1 MRGAT
6 LQHFKSHTNSKQK
19 AAKNSLALNR
29 NSTKNVI
36 LLRMFG
42 KIKMC
47 TAEKVGHPT
56 CTDCVHNNPV
66 TIVTIVTRGSFLET
80 HYTIERNCL

>member
-19 AAKNSLALNR
+19 AAKNCLALNR

-42 KIKMC
+42 KIKMW

-56 CTDCVHNNPV
+56 CVHNNPL
-66 TIVTIVTRGSFLET
+66 TIMKIVTRGSFVEST
-80 HYTIERNCL
+80 

>member
-42 KIKMC
+42 KIKMW
-47 TAEKVGHPT
+47 TAEKVGHLT
-56 CTDCVHNNPV
+56 CTGCVHNNPL
-66 TIVTIVTRGSFLET
+66 TIMKIVTRGSFVEST
-80 HYTIERNCL
+80 